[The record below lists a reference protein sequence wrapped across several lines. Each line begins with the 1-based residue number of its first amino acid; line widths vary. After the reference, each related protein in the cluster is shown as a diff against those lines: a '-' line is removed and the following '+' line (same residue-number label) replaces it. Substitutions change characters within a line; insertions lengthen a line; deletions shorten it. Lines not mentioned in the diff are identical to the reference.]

1 MPRTHEHPRAVRW
14 HAFDTPMGRTHVAST
29 DRGLCRLT
37 WRTRESDE
45 FEEEL
50 ALTFPGR
57 PIVHD
62 PDGLR
67 QVQREIH
74 EYFAGLRQ
82 TFEVLVDLSALGAFE
97 RDVLETTRRVPFGST
112 AAYSELAGWV
122 GSARAARA
130 VGNALR
136 RNPVPIVVP
145 CHRVIRADG
154 SLGGYGGRDEVGE
167 KERLLHLETGG

>member
-1 MPRTHEHPRAVRW
+1 MADTHAHPRAVRW
-14 HAFDTPMGRTHVAST
+14 HAFDTPMGRMHVACT

-37 WRTRESDE
+37 WRTRESHE

-62 PDGLR
+62 PDGLLE
-67 QVQREIH
+67 VQREIQ
-74 EYFAGLRQ
+74 EYCAGLRK
-82 TFEVLVDLSALGAFE
+82 TFDLPVDLSALGAFE
-97 RDVLETTRRVPFGST
+97 RRVLETTRHVSFGST
-112 AAYSELAGWV
+112 AAYSELARSV
-122 GSARAARA
+122 GNARAARA

-154 SLGGYGGRDEVGE
+154 SLGGYGGRDEPGE
-167 KERLLHLETGG
+167 KERLLRLETRV